1 MNDPSLPLTD
11 DRTGHGVRAC
21 WSLDPS
27 VIFLNHGSF
36 GACPIPVLQYQAELR
51 QRMERQ
57 PVQFFVRDLEG
68 LLDEARASLGAFLGA
83 PANDLAWVPNATT
96 AVNAVLRSLTG
107 CPTPPRRSTQCCGR

>member
-1 MNDPSLPLTD
+1 MSAA
-11 DRTGHGVRAC
+11 H

-68 LLDEARASLGAFLGA
+68 LLDEAPHSNGSLLVRIRARFLYMMIIYVRA
-83 PANDLAWVPNATT
+83 
-96 AVNAVLRSLTG
+96 
-107 CPTPPRRSTQCCGR
+107 